1 MLIIIK
7 ENKFTVSDNQYKML
21 ILDLDGTVLNNQKRI
36 PEDNKLAI
44 RKVINKGI
52 KVVICS
58 GRIFSGARAY
68 AKELGIKDFV
78 IACNG
83 AIIKTMP
90 ENELIYSNYLNY
102 EDSQKVINICKAN
115 NMYVHAYIGEILV
128 TEQLEYTSLLYLERN
143 KEQDEE
149 DRIDIKVV
157 DSLKEYTEQCG
168 TLVSKLVI
176 ICDHLTE
183 LIKVREEISKIH
195 TVEIVSSASDNIEVM
210 NKGVCKGK
218 ALEILCKH
226 LKLPIS
232 QTVAIGDN
240 ENDISLIESAGLG
253 IAMGNAIPEVRR
265 IAKDITN
272 TNEEM
277 GVARAL
283 EKIFLVNSQH

>member
-1 MLIIIK
+1 M
-7 ENKFTVSDNQYKML
+7 NNNQYKML
-21 ILDLDGTVLNNQKRI
+21 VLDLDGTVLNEEKRI
-36 PEDNKLAI
+36 PEENKLAI
-44 RKVINKGI
+44 QKVIYKGV
-52 KVVICS
+52 KVVVCS

-90 ENELIYSNYLNY
+90 KNELIYSNHLNY
-102 EDSQKVINICKAN
+102 EDSQKVIDICKAN
-115 NMYVHAYIGEILV
+115 NIYMHAYIGETLV
-128 TEQLEYTSLLYLERN
+128 TEQLKYTSLLYSERN

-168 TLVSKLVI
+168 TPVTKFVI
-176 ICDHLTE
+176 ISDYSTE
-183 LIKVREEISKIH
+183 LEKVREEVSKIQ
-195 TVEIVSSASDNIEVM
+195 TVEIASSASDNIEVM
-210 NKGVCKGK
+210 NKGVCKGN
-218 ALEILCKH
+218 AVEILCEH
-226 LKLPIS
+226 LKIPIS

-253 IAMGNAIPEVRR
+253 IAMGNAIPAIKR
-265 IAKDITN
+265 IAKDITY

-283 EKIFLVNSQH
+283 EKIFLANSHLQ